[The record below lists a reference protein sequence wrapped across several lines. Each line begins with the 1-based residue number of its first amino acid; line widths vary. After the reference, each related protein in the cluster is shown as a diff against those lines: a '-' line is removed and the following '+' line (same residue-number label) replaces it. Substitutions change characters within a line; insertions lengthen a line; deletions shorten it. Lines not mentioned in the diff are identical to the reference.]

1 MSKLAMAWSYR
12 LQIEEFNE
20 LANSTCS
27 SSGSMNS
34 KQKPI
39 KEKSV
44 KQLTFEA
51 KEVND
56 NEEHDMGTSHLETK
70 RMDARWYRSLFRK
83 PKNGKVEVPQR
94 VQPDIF
100 RNETAQM
107 PESRN
112 PLLDEDL
119 VRNDVGHDGEKSTH
133 SKRNGIM
140 LDTGSDLSTTLADD
154 DDSNLIPSR
163 LRDNIVGTGGSCSK
177 RRRLDCDPVV
187 SSNPSTTELQ
197 DGVDTDASV
206 LQKEYPVNSPKEVTK
221 HTCLICKSGG
231 QLLFISNMT
240 VLLSLKTKRI
250 YRFDPVPR
258 KLPSPGFL
266 VQVVLVDYNGNVVAS
281 EPKATGKRSDESSSN
296 SATAVEASIPVQN
309 CCYLIV
315 GI

>member
-1 MSKLAMAWSYR
+1 MEISSICMK
-12 LQIEEFNE
+12 QTEFNE

-70 RMDARWYRSLFRK
+70 RMDARWYWSLFRK

-154 DDSNLIPSR
+154 DDSNVIPSR

-231 QLLFISNMT
+231 QLLGNC
-240 VLLSLKTKRI
+240 LLQDSWFRLCWLI
-250 YRFDPVPR
+250 IMVMLWLPNPR
-258 KLPSPGFL
+258 LLEKDQMR
-266 VQVVLVDYNGNVVAS
+266 VQVIVPPQLKQAYLCRIVV
-281 EPKATGKRSDESSSN
+281 
-296 SATAVEASIPVQN
+296 I
-309 CCYLIV
+309 
-315 GI
+315 

>member
-1 MSKLAMAWSYR
+1 MG
-12 LQIEEFNE
+12 
-20 LANSTCS
+20 
-27 SSGSMNS
+27 SGPLRHPVALGKSMHHHF
-34 KQKPI
+34 P
-39 KEKSV
+39 V
-44 KQLTFEA
+44 LPFP
-51 KEVND
+51 D
-56 NEEHDMGTSHLETK
+56 
-70 RMDARWYRSLFRK
+70 SLL

-119 VRNDVGHDGEKSTH
+119 VRNNVGHDGEKSTH

-140 LDTGSDLSTTLADD
+140 LDTGSDLSTTLAED

-231 QLLFISNMT
+231 QLLGENC
-240 VLLSLKTKRI
+240 
-250 YRFDPVPR
+250 RF
-258 KLPSPGFL
+258 
-266 VQVVLVDYNGNVVAS
+266 
-281 EPKATGKRSDESSSN
+281 
-296 SATAVEASIPVQN
+296 
-309 CCYLIV
+309 
-315 GI
+315 